1 MGVLR
6 QRRNHK
12 VCLNLKKWRKW
23 KLLENLLVKHYN
35 QRWIFMQRKIQVHWP
50 KTGEL
55 KQKGPIIKDNI
66 QMIKIKMVK
75 IKKAMKINVRTSYE
89 SLQMNSNL
97 KTKEDKVSYLIYI
110 KSFNHSIS
118 FKVKR
123 NEIAGR
129 YKARV
134 TNFLK
139 EMAEGPV

>member
-1 MGVLR
+1 
-6 QRRNHK
+6 
-12 VCLNLKKWRKW
+12 
-23 KLLENLLVKHYN
+23 
-35 QRWIFMQRKIQVHWP
+35 
-50 KTGEL
+50 
-55 KQKGPIIKDNI
+55 
-66 QMIKIKMVK
+66 MVK

-97 KTKEDKVSYLIYI
+97 KTKEDKVSNLFYI
-110 KSFNHSIS
+110 KSFNYSIS

-139 EMAEGPV
+139 EMAEGPI